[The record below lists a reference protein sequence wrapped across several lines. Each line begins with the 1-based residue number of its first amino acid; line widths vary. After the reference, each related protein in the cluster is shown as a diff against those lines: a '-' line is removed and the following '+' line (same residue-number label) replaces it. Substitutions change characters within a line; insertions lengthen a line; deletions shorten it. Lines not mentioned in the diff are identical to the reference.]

1 MAFRTARSKIIAA
14 LKTGAYSHEAHE
26 AQRER
31 LHQRASV
38 AQDTNMKILKAGDRG
53 EALARERGR
62 VPIVYAYRTVHLEA
76 SDVDV
81 PNVLV
86 GVCEETGEV
95 LVIPAQSAPRLKE
108 ARETVKDETFP
119 VRLPAQLSDVLCL
132 LADHF
137 DVGTKKFLPA
147 LIRFYLGEAVR
158 DRRLARRLG
167 RLAGHDLALE
177 GPKLRITLRTD
188 ADLLDRV
195 DRLASEL
202 DGVSRS
208 DLVRGA
214 ILAAKEDVLDG
225 RAARRTESLKAVARA
240 V

>member
-1 MAFRTARSKIIAA
+1 
-14 LKTGAYSHEAHE
+14 
-26 AQRER
+26 
-31 LHQRASV
+31 
-38 AQDTNMKILKAGDRG
+38 MKILKEGDRG
-53 EALARERGR
+53 DALAPGRGR
-62 VPIVYAYRTVHLEA
+62 VPIVYEYRTVYLEA

-86 GVCEETGEV
+86 GVCEETDEV
-95 LVIPAQSAPRLKE
+95 LVVPAQSAPRLKE
-108 ARETVKDETFP
+108 ARATVKDETFP

-147 LIRFYLGEAVR
+147 LIRFYLAEAVR
-158 DRRLARRLG
+158 DRRLGRRLARLARR
-167 RLAGHDLALE
+167 DVALD
-177 GPKLRITLRTD
+177 GPKLRITLRTS
-188 ADLLDRV
+188 ANLLERV
-195 DRLASEL
+195 DRLVREL
-202 DGVSRS
+202 GDVSRS

-225 RAARRTESLKAVARA
+225 RAARRAETLEAVARA

>member
-1 MAFRTARSKIIAA
+1 
-14 LKTGAYSHEAHE
+14 
-26 AQRER
+26 
-31 LHQRASV
+31 
-38 AQDTNMKILKAGDRG
+38 MKILKAGDRG
-53 EALARERGR
+53 EGLARGRGR
-62 VPIVYAYRTVHLEA
+62 VPIVYEYRTVHLKT
-76 SDVDV
+76 SDVEA

-86 GVCEETGEV
+86 GVCETTGEV
-95 LVIPAQSAPRLKE
+95 LVIPAQSVPKLKE
-108 ARETVKDETFP
+108 ARQTVKDETFP
-119 VRLPAQLSDVLCL
+119 VRLPAQLSDVLWL

-137 DVGTKKFLPA
+137 EVGTKKFLPA
-147 LIRFYLGEAVR
+147 LIRFYLSEAVR

-167 RLAGHDLALE
+167 RLAKRDLALE
-177 GPKLRITLRTD
+177 GPKVRITLRTG

-202 DGVSRS
+202 EGVSRS

-225 RAARRTESLKAVARA
+225 RAARRAETLGAIARA